1 MTRLGDRPDVAC
13 GYFSGVGRA
22 PGYRPSSWN
31 DPLDPLVFD
40 AMAAYNSGAPRES
53 LDAVRRLRE
62 DARLRRVVVVGTNG
76 KSSVATYL
84 SRFLTAA
91 GDRAGLYTSPH
102 LRSWTERIQ
111 VDGEPV
117 PEAVFRD
124 ALLRVHAVAASMVE
138 SERAGDLRF
147 FDVLTLAAD
156 SVFAGA
162 GVAFGVFE
170 AGIGGRL
177 DATRA
182 LEPELVVLTSVGAD
196 HEALLGWSSPE
207 RLREKALATP
217 PGGLLLSAPLG
228 LELEAEL
235 PSIADEGGFE
245 YEQLP
250 AVDGESFGATNLR
263 LARAAAERLLGRPAP
278 AEIDTAVPGRSQRG
292 VVDGVPYVLDVA
304 HNPTAWR
311 AFVDELPDE
320 PHVAVVAVTLPRP
333 AGSFAEAVAGDAKLA
348 AVVTTT
354 TSVRPTVDPAEL
366 AARIGGDA
374 RPVAAPSAAFAQAVD
389 LARAAGR
396 PLVVFGSN
404 FLVVDFLAW
413 LRQRQAA

>member
-1 MTRLGDRPDVAC
+1 
-13 GYFSGVGRA
+13 
-22 PGYRPSSWN
+22 
-31 DPLDPLVFD
+31 
-40 AMAAYNSGAPRES
+40 MAAYNAGVPRGS

-62 DARLRRVVVVGTNG
+62 HAPLRRAVVVGTNG

-84 SRFLTAA
+84 SRFLFAA
-91 GDRAGLYTSPH
+91 GERVGLYTSPH

-111 VDGEPV
+111 VDGKPV

-124 ALLRVHAVAASMVE
+124 ALMRVHSVASSMVE

-156 SVFAGA
+156 SAFAGA

-177 DATRA
+177 DATRT

-196 HEALLGWSSPE
+196 HEALLGWAAAE

-217 PGGLLLSAPLG
+217 PGGVLLSAPLG
-228 LELEAEL
+228 SELEGQL
-235 PSIADEGGFE
+235 SSIADEGRFE
-245 YEQLP
+245 FEVLP
-250 AVDGESFGATNLR
+250 AVDGEAFGATNLR
-263 LARAAAERLLGRPAP
+263 LARAAAERLLGRTVAD
-278 AEIDTAVPGRSQRG
+278 EIDTNVPGRSQRG
-292 VVDGVPYVLDVA
+292 VVDDVRYVLDVA

-311 AFVDELPDE
+311 AFLDELPDG

-333 AGSFAEAVAGDAKLA
+333 AESFAEAVAGDPKLA
-348 AVVTTT
+348 SVVTTT

-374 RPVAAPSAAFAQAVD
+374 RPVAEPSAAVTQAVA
-389 LARAAGR
+389 LARATER
-396 PLVVFGSN
+396 PLAVFGSN

-413 LRQRQAA
+413 ARDARRS